1 MGFKIQVDGVETT
14 IRGKLNSQR
23 KIQKFRSVVKEYGA
37 KLQDQIQTNMSETY
51 KGHYVGK
58 KFVLPTGATK
68 RSVTVSLINNGMI
81 AEVGPHTY
89 YAPYLEF
96 GTRYIPKGKY
106 ATVYPALNKISP
118 KFISAVR
125 EVAKEE

>member
-68 RSVTVSLINNGMI
+68 RSVSLINNGMI